1 MDIYKCLNKGLQF
14 IECVITPH
22 KVNKEMK
29 VQKKKGMK
37 ERKKWKDWNKWGQ
50 KDGKNDELKD
60 YEEVCCDHY
69 EVMLRI

>member
-22 KVNKEMK
+22 EVNKEMK

-37 ERKKWKDWNKWGQ
+37 ERRNGGTEINGDKRMERMMN
-50 KDGKNDELKD
+50 
-60 YEEVCCDHY
+60 
-69 EVMLRI
+69 